1 MDFDFNINELNGSFL
16 QKIIHSFRIQNR
28 GDFPTRIVINY
39 KGFDLLIDEARKLSG
54 FNATSDFKIFGVKI
68 IRTPDL
74 PDYIIE
80 LY

>member
-1 MDFDFNINELNGSFL
+1 MDFDFNINELNSSFL
-16 QKIIHSFRIQNR
+16 QKIIHSFRHQNR

-39 KGFDLLIDEARKLSG
+39 KGFKLLIDEAREVMD
-54 FNATSDFKIFGVKI
+54 FNVTSDFKIFGIKI